1 MPGGG
6 FGTELLQSQNHSGEA
21 QEAVSAVGQGAVS
34 AVGQSFAKSCNKA
47 RALGQPWMAPTML
60 PPDKVKK
67 WPQVMGGPT

>member
-6 FGTELLQSQNHSGEA
+6 FGTELLQSQNLSGEA

-47 RALGQPWMAPTML
+47 RAWGQPSMAPGMLGQEEG
-60 PPDKVKK
+60 KC
-67 WPQVMGGPT
+67 